1 MHALILA
8 AALASFSNYQDRE
21 REAWEKAQDARIAAF
36 AKEQAPLPEVR
47 FPRGTRKMYEKPV
60 PLSDNAKRM
69 IKEICDALQA
79 R

>member
-8 AALASFSNYQDRE
+8 AALASFSDYQDRE
-21 REAWEKAQDARIAAF
+21 RATWEQAQDARIAAYD
-36 AKEQAPLPEVR
+36 KEQAPLPEAR
-47 FPRGTRKMYEKPV
+47 FPRRTRKMYAKPV